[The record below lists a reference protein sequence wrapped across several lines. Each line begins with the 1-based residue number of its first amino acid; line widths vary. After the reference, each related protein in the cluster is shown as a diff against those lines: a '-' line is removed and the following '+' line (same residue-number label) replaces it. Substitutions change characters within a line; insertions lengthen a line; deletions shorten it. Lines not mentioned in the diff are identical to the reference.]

1 MANNTTTYTSEKD
14 MDNTSSTATPWE
26 VIAFRLIN
34 TACRDAAVAHAKIL
48 RAKRVKH
55 AFYGLDQRAH
65 FVESHA

>member
-14 MDNTSSTATPWE
+14 MDNIPWE

-34 TACRDAAVAHAKIL
+34 TACRDAAVAHAKML

-55 AFYGLDQRAH
+55 AFYGLEQRAH